1 MARSVYT
8 SKVLQKNSK
17 SCEWLLFG
25 NTKRKFFLS
34 RGYKNSS
41 RTGEGEPTLEAVQ
54 PLSIDWIRHNG
65 HLTNRVR
72 GGESFFPEGSWSTSV
87 EGFDFSFHH
96 RDGTQSIFILTELHR
111 NSHNLSKSLRDM
123 ARRGTRGL
131 LAALSSQ
138 TTQAGCATRLD
149 PDHTYSQHC
158 RGHVRHRIAID
169 APLCTSQHRLEMQ
182 EAAPAD
188 PVEQRC
194 ERARKHAAATA
205 SPNGRESRAITGTRP
220 LG

>member
-1 MARSVYT
+1 MFV
-8 SKVLQKNSK
+8 
-17 SCEWLLFG
+17 
-25 NTKRKFFLS
+25 
-34 RGYKNSS
+34 
-41 RTGEGEPTLEAVQ
+41 
-54 PLSIDWIRHNG
+54 
-65 HLTNRVR
+65 
-72 GGESFFPEGSWSTSV
+72 GESLFSLKVPGPPRWRDLIFHSTTV
-87 EGFDFSFHH
+87 TEL
-96 RDGTQSIFILTELHR
+96 RAFILTELHR